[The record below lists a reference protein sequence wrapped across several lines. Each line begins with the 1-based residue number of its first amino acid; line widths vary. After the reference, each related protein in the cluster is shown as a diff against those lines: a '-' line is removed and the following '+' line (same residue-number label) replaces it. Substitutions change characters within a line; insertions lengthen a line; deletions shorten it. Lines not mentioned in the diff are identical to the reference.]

1 MTSGPPSIGPPA
13 GAPGASYSHLVARH
27 FWKSHLN
34 RLATGA
40 VFALCLLGLAAD
52 FLASDKPIYLSMDGE
67 SHWFPNLFDSP
78 SLRML
83 DNHRL
88 TDRLEGEDWAALPL
102 VPYGYNTHDF
112 DAVLAAPSEAHWL
125 GTDASGRDVLAR
137 VIHGTRVSLSV
148 GFLCVLALTAIGVVL
163 GATGGF
169 FGGASDF
176 VVNRL
181 IETIVAIPPLLVI
194 IVLFNV
200 WLPQRWEA
208 VLAMSVVIAIIGWT
222 GVARLIRG
230 EILKIRVL
238 EYVDSA
244 RVLGLS
250 PLRIVVR
257 HVIPNAISPVLVAAT
272 FATANAILVESS
284 LSFLGFGIPDDMASW
299 GSVLQGVRSHHEA
312 WWLGVFPGFAVF
324 VTVTAFNLAGEGLR
338 DAIDPRL
345 KT

>member
-1 MTSGPPSIGPPA
+1 M
-13 GAPGASYSHLVARH
+13 
-27 FWKSHLN
+27 
-34 RLATGA
+34 
-40 VFALCLLGLAAD
+40 
-52 FLASDKPIYLSMDGE
+52 
-67 SHWFPNLFDSP
+67 
-78 SLRML
+78 
-83 DNHRL
+83 
-88 TDRLEGEDWAALPL
+88 
-102 VPYGYNTHDF
+102 
-112 DAVLAAPSEAHWL
+112 
-125 GTDASGRDVLAR
+125 AR

-148 GFLCVLALTAIGVVL
+148 GFLCVLALTAIGIVL
-163 GATGGF
+163 GALGGF
-169 FGGASDF
+169 FAGPSDF
-176 VVNRL
+176 VVNRV

-208 VLAMSVVIAIIGWT
+208 VVAMSLVIAVIGWT

-238 EYVDSA
+238 EYVDAA

-299 GSVLQGVRSHHEA
+299 GSVLQGVRSDHEA
-312 WWLGVFPGFAVF
+312 WWLGVFPGLAVF
-324 VTVTAFNLAGEGLR
+324 ITVTAFNLAGEGLR